1 MNIKKLGGTA
11 VFALTLAAAIALAQ
25 GTYKVVFGG
34 KTSSVAGI
42 NVSGNLALSS
52 KPLAAALGASVSL
65 DFTGKTATFTRNANT
80 AKVAVT
86 IQKDIAYA
94 PVTAVVKGLGLSSS
108 LNGMT
113 VTITNPTPVTPSSAP
128 SVQGASQLSG
138 GEGVLGQTYTLF
150 RGDSALNY
158 QITKLEWS
166 VGNYLYDSPSKN
178 DYMVAPDKKALVISL
193 TIQNPNKTERSVDGS
208 SIRFTGVDSKNSN
221 VSGDGYWYEQG
232 TLRPVSLSLKPAQK
246 VVVFTRIVVDADVSL
261 PKLIVDDSNNAVWRY
276 DLRGKVA
283 PLPAPF
289 ADPSVID
296 GSSALTVFPAQI
308 GVYYPAVTNFKLD
321 KVSYSTEPWFDGSTP
336 PEGGRWLVLYF
347 TVKNIAKAPTGI
359 YGGYGLIS
367 FTDQDG
373 IESRKSDW
381 IYRAS
386 RDANLEEIDLQSNQ
400 EVQARAL
407 IGVPSG
413 VQPKKV
419 RLVWHGSRTA
429 ELDISN
435 LN

>member
-1 MNIKKLGGTA
+1 MNLTKLGGTLILS
-11 VFALTLAAAIALAQ
+11 LTLAAAIALAQ
-25 GTYKVVFGG
+25 GTYKVVFAG

-42 NVSGNLALSS
+42 IVSGNLALSS
-52 KPLAAALGASVSL
+52 KPLAAAIGSSVSV
-65 DFTGKTATFTRNANT
+65 DFVGKAATFTRNAKT

-94 PVTAVVKGLGLSSS
+94 SVAAVVKGLGLSSNLS
-108 LNGMT
+108 GTT
-113 VTITNPTPVTPSSAP
+113 VTITNPTPSAPVSAP

-150 RGDSALNY
+150 KGDNALNY

-178 DYMVAPDKKALVISL
+178 DYLVAPDKKALVISM
-193 TIQNPNKTERSVDGS
+193 TIQNPNKTERTVDGS

-232 TLRPVSLSLKPAQK
+232 TLRSVSVSLKPAQK
-246 VVVFTRIVVDADVSL
+246 LSVFTRIVVDGDVSL

-283 PLPAPF
+283 PLPVPF
-289 ADPSVID
+289 ADPSVPD
-296 GSSALTVFPAQI
+296 GSSALTVFPAQM
-308 GVYYPAVTNFKLD
+308 GVYYPAITNFRLD
-321 KVSYSTEPWFDGSTP
+321 KVIYSTDPWFDGSNP
-336 PEGGRWLVLYF
+336 PDGGRWLVLYF
-347 TVKNIAKAPTGI
+347 TVKNIAKTPTGV
-359 YGGYGLIS
+359 GGSSIVS
-367 FTDQDG
+367 FIDGDG

-381 IYRAS
+381 VYRISDTA
-386 RDANLEEIDLQSNQ
+386 LGYLDLQANQ
-400 EVQARAL
+400 ELQVRAL
-407 IGVPSG
+407 IEVEKG

-419 RLVWHGSRTA
+419 RLIWQGSRTA

-435 LN
+435 VN